1 MAAVPIPFPCPF
13 MFHGQDFQLIKE
25 PPFWDAGPG
34 RLDMLPAQLLS
45 VSIGFGT
52 EPTTGEKLP
61 RGACGKMVLR
71 NEGA

>member
-1 MAAVPIPFPCPF
+1 MAGVPTPCPCPF

-25 PPFWDAGPG
+25 PPFWVLVPAGWTCFSSASKC
-34 RLDMLPAQLLS
+34 LDRFWNRADCRK
-45 VSIGFGT
+45 
-52 EPTTGEKLP
+52 KLP